1 MRPRTPTKRD
11 VGRSANHSLSQSSE
25 ERDGHDERR
34 FRFAK
39 NNQVGGSELPPTYV
53 TEFSLLRELLGAT
66 GTFTTA
72 IPALAVP
79 GRWTAFTTTGGRSA
93 LSAFTTTLASL
104 TTRRTT
110 AATAALATTRR
121 RPLWQQ
127 LFGGQLAIAIAIERL
142 EHSRGIG
149 DFRSG
154 QLPILVGIQNSCD
167 RDKLHGL
174 FPAHAPRSSGRPAL
188 SAFATALPT
197 FAPAPLPAFASAR
210 RWPTFTRLGSALPPP
225 RRRTIPFT
233 GPLSHRHAESHHDE
247 SSSQCGQ
254 PVSFL
259 HDHVL
264 ERRLADTR
272 ARMSQGVY
280 PTLLKH
286 PVRAEVS
293 KKAKRLCQAGR

>member
-110 AATAALATTRR
+110 ATLSTTRR
-121 RPLWQQ
+121 RTLWQQ
-127 LFGGQLAIAIAIERL
+127 FFGGQLAIAIAIERL

-188 SAFATALPT
+188 SAFATALTT
-197 FAPAPLPAFASAR
+197 FAPAPLPAFTSAR
-210 RWPTFTRLGSALPPP
+210 RWPTFTRPRSALPSP
-225 RRRTIPFT
+225 RRRTVPFT

-247 SSSQCGQ
+247 TSGQRGQ

-264 ERRLADTR
+264 ERRSANAR
-272 ARMSQGVY
+272 ERMSQRVRRT
-280 PTLLKH
+280 PLKH
-286 PVRAEVS
+286 PARAEVS
-293 KKAKRLCQAGR
+293 SKAKRFQVGRFSS